1 MTSTSFFLNLTPNNG
16 CGFCNQIYSIVGVC
30 RHANELNI
38 NYIFLSRYLMEI
50 HGNNYCNISDIVNID
65 KTNQYLKQHNI
76 TLIDGNTFTF
86 KIGSIKYGNK
96 TYAID
101 LTDLLAPTCLNNKI
115 ISIDSTINLNKLK
128 GDPYDF
134 YKKSFFID
142 LSGPKSL
149 FITYLIN
156 DIVFY
161 QEFETTNGFLKSNV
175 SINYRDLN
183 YVKTIKSYNDGT
195 PLFHEFV
202 RRFVFSDTIV
212 KKSQGFIQNNILN
225 ASNANKKINTIHL
238 RLEEDAILH
247 WGKESN
253 YTDLKLYKSI
263 LEQNY
268 IRIIQQFIEPDSI
281 TIILA
286 SDYDNNVVKFLRENK
301 YNYIQTPN
309 LDPHRD
315 VSAIIDMHIGQT
327 CNNVCIGVQ
336 ESTFSYT
343 LFFRSKPDVKKIILY
358 YTNVQHPGSI
368 LSNE

>member
-1 MTSTSFFLNLTPNNG
+1 M
-16 CGFCNQIYSIVGVC
+16 
-30 RHANELNI
+30 
-38 NYIFLSRYLMEI
+38 
-50 HGNNYCNISDIVNID
+50 
-65 KTNQYLKQHNI
+65 
-76 TLIDGNTFTF
+76 
-86 KIGSIKYGNK
+86 
-96 TYAID
+96 
-101 LTDLLAPTCLNNKI
+101 NNKI

-212 KKSQGFIQNNILN
+212 KKSQDFIQNNILN

-315 VSAIIDMHIGQT
+315 VSAIIDMYIGQT